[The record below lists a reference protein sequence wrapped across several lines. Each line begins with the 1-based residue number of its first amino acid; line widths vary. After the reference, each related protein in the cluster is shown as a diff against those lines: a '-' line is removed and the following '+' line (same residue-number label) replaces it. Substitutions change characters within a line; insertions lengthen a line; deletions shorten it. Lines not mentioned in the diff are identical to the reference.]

1 MGYPTAV
8 IPGLREAQNP
18 ESRSLIL
25 CLKAGF
31 RVHRREDGD
40 APE

>member
-1 MGYPTAV
+1 LV

-18 ESRSLIL
+18 ESVSMPAMTPIPGSGLRP
-25 CLKAGF
+25 
-31 RVHRREDGD
+31 